1 MTTTTTQGL
10 TRWQRKPALPAV
22 RTAVAVAVACLAA
35 GMGLDALAQTPP
47 APPPLVAPAAPAAS
61 APGAPV
67 LASTEAPFTLR
78 QAAEQAVL
86 HNPEVLSRWH
96 AVKAA
101 EAERDAARGG
111 FLPRVDL
118 NAVAGPERRSTIN
131 GQYSRSFGSLTLT
144 QLLYDGFATAAEV
157 RRLDHATRTRL
168 FELIGAS
175 ETTALEAVRA
185 YFDVMRYRELV
196 RLAEDNFVEHRA
208 VYSQTDARVKAKV
221 ARAVDLEQ
229 ITGRLALAEAN
240 LLIETSNLH
249 DTTARFQ
256 RIVGRLPTRNM
267 QAPAPL
273 DKGVPKDAASVL
285 AQAQGGNAAVLAA
298 IENVRAADA
307 ALRTRQA
314 AYHPRL
320 DFRLKRDQGRNL
332 EGIPGNSN
340 VSAAEVVLSWNLFN
354 GFADRNRERQFA
366 EQLNVAKDLRDK
378 TCRDVRQT
386 AMIAFN
392 DVVKL
397 KEQIEYLLVHEAAL
411 SKALTAYRQQFH
423 IGQRTLLDLLDTE
436 NELFQAR
443 RAVVNARQDLY
454 IAHARTH
461 AGIGTLLKALEIAG
475 PGTGL
480 EQDLQNWSEG
490 PDAARECPA
499 EPVTVYAVDKDA
511 LVQRAM
517 QLAVRT
523 QLVVN
528 EQQRIAQER
537 AAQEAGRPGATP
549 AATPGAAPA
558 ASQPAAPAGDEDA
571 VKAALEAWRAAWARK
586 DVAGYLQSYGP
597 AFAPPQGLA
606 RDAWE
611 KRRRSIIGGAADVSV
626 DLSAVTVTLEGK
638 DQAKTSFVQSY
649 RSASYRDVVRKTLE
663 WRRVDG
669 RWVIVRETAEPAPS
683 PAR

>member
-1 MTTTTTQGL
+1 MTTTRTQGR
-10 TRWQRKPALPAV
+10 TPWQRKSAFPAA
-22 RTAVAVAVACLAA
+22 RTAVAFAVGCLAA
-35 GMGLDALAQTPP
+35 GLGLGALAQVV
-47 APPPLVAPAAPAAS
+47 APPPPVPSGAAAAAPSPTAS
-61 APGAPV
+61 APV

-78 QAAEQAVL
+78 QAVEQAVL

-96 AVKAA
+96 SVKAA
-101 EAERDAARGG
+101 DAERDAARGG

-144 QLLYDGFATAAEV
+144 QLLYDGFATASEV

-168 FELIGAS
+168 FELISAS
-175 ETTALEAVRA
+175 ENTALEAVRA

-256 RIVGRLPTRNM
+256 RIVGRLPGRNM
-267 QAPAPL
+267 PLPAPL
-273 DKGVPKDAASVL
+273 DKGVPGDAATVLARAQQAHPSVL
-285 AQAQGGNAAVLAA
+285 AAV
-298 IENVRAADA
+298 ENVRASDA

-340 VSAAEVVLSWNLFN
+340 VSAAEIVLSWNLFN

-386 AMIAFN
+386 AMIAHN

-461 AGIGTLLKALEIAG
+461 AGIGTLLQALEIAG

-490 PDAARECPA
+490 SDAARECPA

-528 EQQRIAQER
+528 EQQRLAEER
-537 AAQEAGRPGATP
+537 AAQEAGRPASSPSATP
-549 AATPGAAPA
+549 ARAAGV
-558 ASQPAAPAGDEDA
+558 PAAPAPAEEA
-571 VKAALEAWRAAWARK
+571 VKAALEAWRAAWAKR
-586 DVAGYLQSYGP
+586 DLAGYLRSYGP
-597 AFAPPQGLA
+597 EFAPAQGLS
-606 RDAWE
+606 REAWE
-611 KRRRSIIGGAADVSV
+611 KRRRGIIGSASDVTV
-626 DLSAVTVTLEGK
+626 DLSAVTVTMESQ
-638 DQAKTSFVQSY
+638 DRAKTSFVQSY

-663 WRRVDG
+663 WQRVDG

-683 PAR
+683 TR